1 MEALF
6 TGFANF
12 MWGLPLVIL
21 LVGGGLFFVLYS
33 GGLPYRHFGHAVQIL
48 TGRFDRDG
56 DAGDIPHAQALSTA
70 LSGTLGL
77 GNIAGVALAITMGGP
92 GAIFWMWMTAVIGVA
107 TKFYTCSLSVMFR
120 GQDSEGN
127 LQGGPMYV
135 VREGLGKRWWLLAAL
150 FAVAGLMGTMPAFQV
165 NQLVQILREVVAQPA
180 GWATSQSHFSF
191 DLIMGLLIAA
201 LVLLVTT
208 GHIQRVGRVT
218 VRMVPIMVLLYLGM
232 TVLLLMRFASEI
244 PAAFQLIITDAFSG
258 EAVAGG
264 AVGTVIL
271 MGVRR
276 GAFSNEAGIGTES
289 MAHGAARTNEPI
301 R

>member
-6 TGFANF
+6 TAFANF

-48 TGRFDRDG
+48 SGRYDRDS

-120 GQDSEGN
+120 WQS
-127 LQGGPMYV
+127 
-135 VREGLGKRWWLLAAL
+135 GLTKRRSCPD
-150 FAVAGLMGTMPAFQV
+150 T
-165 NQLVQILREVVAQPA
+165 
-180 GWATSQSHFSF
+180 AT
-191 DLIMGLLIAA
+191 
-201 LVLLVTT
+201 
-208 GHIQRVGRVT
+208 
-218 VRMVPIMVLLYLGM
+218 P
-232 TVLLLMRFASEI
+232 
-244 PAAFQLIITDAFSG
+244 
-258 EAVAGG
+258 
-264 AVGTVIL
+264 
-271 MGVRR
+271 
-276 GAFSNEAGIGTES
+276 
-289 MAHGAARTNEPI
+289 
-301 R
+301 